1 MMSSS
6 GGVWASMVRIEPHQ
20 TVEKKDMPAA
30 SPRKNVDV
38 DEVSLIS
45 LTLNVALTTSERS
58 ESTSSS

>member
-1 MMSSS
+1 
-6 GGVWASMVRIEPHQ
+6 MVRIEPHQ

>member
-38 DEVSLIS
+38 DEDQKARRPPDSHRY
-45 LTLNVALTTSERS
+45 LTSQL
-58 ESTSSS
+58 